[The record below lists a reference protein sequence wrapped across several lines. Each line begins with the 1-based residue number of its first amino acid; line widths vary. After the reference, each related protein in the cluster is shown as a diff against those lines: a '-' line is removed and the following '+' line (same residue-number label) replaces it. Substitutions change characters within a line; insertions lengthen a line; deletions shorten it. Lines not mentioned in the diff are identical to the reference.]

1 MSQYSK
7 TSLQCYPYN
16 YTECNHKKS
25 QSKLQPVDPPSSVPP
40 QLRWN
45 SPNEIMP
52 TPTYYN
58 AGLYTGESFKGPW
71 GNIPVA
77 PTTTNMI
84 QNNLRSANPPPGAIY
99 QYPGTN
105 RLGNNYIAMPG
116 VYYYKQGP
124 PGNEGPFNIKVT
136 EKQN

>member
-58 AGLYTGESFKGPW
+58 AGLYT
-71 GNIPVA
+71 
-77 PTTTNMI
+77 
-84 QNNLRSANPPPGAIY
+84 
-99 QYPGTN
+99 
-105 RLGNNYIAMPG
+105 
-116 VYYYKQGP
+116 
-124 PGNEGPFNIKVT
+124 
-136 EKQN
+136 